1 MCDYD
6 ITVLS
11 RAITL
16 TAALALL
23 GPSLV
28 VSRATPPGFPRV
40 VLWAWER
47 PIDLRRLP
55 AGTAVAFLAQTIT
68 IADGAHLVSPRRQ
81 PLRVDPS
88 TPLVAVTRIDA
99 PRGTGSPDV
108 GAIARAIAATSRLPR
123 VTGVQIDFDARA
135 SQRALYRGILHRV
148 RAGLPP
154 DMPLAMTALVSWCL
168 DDDWLDEL
176 PVDEAIPML
185 FRMGPGETAL
195 RAAWPSR
202 TPASKCRGAIGVSLD
217 EPAPF
222 GPRSRR
228 TYVFN
233 PDPWT
238 DTTIT
243 AALEMKR

>member
-1 MCDYD
+1 MFSTTGCAGSCAYAIDPLRHAKAAAATITDLVMPAPFMCDYD

-68 IADGAHLVSPRRQ
+68 IADGAYLVSPRRQ

-123 VTGVQIDFDARA
+123 VTGVQIDF
-135 SQRALYRGILHRV
+135 
-148 RAGLPP
+148 
-154 DMPLAMTALVSWCL
+154 
-168 DDDWLDEL
+168 
-176 PVDEAIPML
+176 
-185 FRMGPGETAL
+185 
-195 RAAWPSR
+195 
-202 TPASKCRGAIGVSLD
+202 
-217 EPAPF
+217 
-222 GPRSRR
+222 
-228 TYVFN
+228 
-233 PDPWT
+233 
-238 DTTIT
+238 
-243 AALEMKR
+243 